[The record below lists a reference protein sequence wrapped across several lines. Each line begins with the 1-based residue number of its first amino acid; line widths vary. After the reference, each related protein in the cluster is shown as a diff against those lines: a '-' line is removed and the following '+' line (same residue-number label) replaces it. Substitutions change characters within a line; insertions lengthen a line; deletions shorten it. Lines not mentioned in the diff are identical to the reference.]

1 MSIESN
7 LEKVFNAYLNLA
19 KAELVPQQV
28 ESNLR
33 QFELYRNRLLEL
45 RGLVEELEARREF
58 LERKE
63 LLLALDDR
71 GSDTMNLPTDF
82 PTTATWFDYSRPLRQ
97 TGFQSSMHVVSPSS
111 E

>member
-7 LEKVFNAYLNLA
+7 LEKVFNADLNLA

-58 LERKE
+58 LDLVKQTLVVSPREDSE
-63 LLLALDDR
+63 LEDSDDAH
-71 GSDTMNLPTDF
+71 F
-82 PTTATWFDYSRPLRQ
+82 AFDCSRPLRQ
-97 TGFQSSMHVVSPSS
+97 TCFQSSLHVMSPSS